1 MGLEGERLQFQ
12 GRLCEK
18 KLEAEKAKI
27 KIKGLV
33 DSMRTLLNP
42 FVDVDDLDTELIVE
56 YALDLAQL
64 KIMYVTVRQEI
75 EAIKKAL
82 GKG

>member
-12 GRLCEK
+12 GRLGEK
-18 KLEAEKAKI
+18 EIEAKKIEIKAN
-27 KIKGLV
+27 GLV
-33 DSMRTLLNP
+33 NAMRNDLSP
-42 FVDVDDLDTELIVE
+42 FEAIKDINTELIVE
-56 YALDLAQL
+56 QALELAQL

>member
-12 GRLCEK
+12 GRLGEK
-18 KLEAEKAKI
+18 KIEAEKAKI

-42 FVDVDDLDTELIVE
+42 FVAIDDLDTDLIVE
-56 YALDLAQL
+56 YSMDLAQL
-64 KIMYVTVRQEI
+64 KIVYVTVMQEI
-75 EAIKKAL
+75 AAIKKAL